1 MTRSA
6 SQPERLV
13 IWSALHGDMQQPF
26 KGGLRLTT
34 SNEHKVDYG
43 NKVGMCIGAIYGV
56 SKSVFNSAD
65 NALVEIRTY
74 RSNN

>member
-1 MTRSA
+1 
-6 SQPERLV
+6 
-13 IWSALHGDMQQPF
+13 
-26 KGGLRLTT
+26 
-34 SNEHKVDYG
+34 
-43 NKVGMCIGAIYGV
+43 MCIGAIYGV

>member
-1 MTRSA
+1 
-6 SQPERLV
+6 
-13 IWSALHGDMQQPF
+13 MQQPF

-34 SNEHKVDYG
+34 SSEHKVDYG
-43 NKVGMCIGAIYGV
+43 NKVGFCIGAIYGV